1 MIAEHGQYITKIE
14 HNKLTSWNWMV
25 AHPKN
30 LNLGAKSFRFLH
42 ISSCFPRKGIQ
53 VLLEA
58 YGEAFTINDDVSLI
72 IKTFRNPHNNYAAKL
87 IEDCNLKGYTIG
99 GAQISKK
106 HANFII
112 NLGNA
117 SAIDIEKLI
126 EYVRERVFD
135 LKKIMLETEIK
146 FIGDNYAPK

>member
-1 MIAEHGQYITKIE
+1 MKYSGKIS
-14 HNKLTSWNWMV
+14 K
-25 AHPKN
+25 P
-30 LNLGAKSFRFLH
+30 FL
-42 ISSCFPRKGIQ
+42 ILFDNICLS
-53 VLLEA
+53 
-58 YGEAFTINDDVSLI
+58 
-72 IKTFRNPHNNYAAKL
+72 
-87 IEDCNLKGYTIG
+87 
-99 GAQISKK
+99 AQISKK

-135 LKKIMLETEIK
+135 LKNIMLETEIK

>member
-1 MIAEHGQYITKIE
+1 MAQNEIKDLLL
-14 HNKLTSWNWMV
+14 K
-25 AHPKN
+25 
-30 LNLGAKSFRFLH
+30 
-42 ISSCFPRKGIQ
+42 RKKTQPLDWPTAG
-53 VLLEA
+53 
-58 YGEAFTINDDVSLI
+58 S
-72 IKTFRNPHNNYAAKL
+72 TFRNPHNNYAAKL
-87 IEDCNLKGYTIG
+87 IEECNLKGYTIG

-126 EYVRERVFD
+126 EYVRDRVFD

-146 FIGDNYAPK
+146 FIGDNYASK

>member
-1 MIAEHGQYITKIE
+1 M
-14 HNKLTSWNWMV
+14 
-25 AHPKN
+25 
-30 LNLGAKSFRFLH
+30 
-42 ISSCFPRKGIQ
+42 
-53 VLLEA
+53 
-58 YGEAFTINDDVSLI
+58 
-72 IKTFRNPHNNYAAKL
+72 
-87 IEDCNLKGYTIG
+87 

-106 HANFII
+106 HAYLII

-126 EYVRERVFD
+126 EYVRKRVFD